1 MILEEFS
8 VFFFFNHFSLYII
21 YEYVLLCFDFLGCI
35 IRKQHFGEEGS
46 DYDLRCRFL
55 GVLLEFFCESGF
67 G

>member
-8 VFFFFNHFSLYII
+8 VFLSFFLVHI
-21 YEYVLLCFDFLGCI
+21 YEYVPLCFDFLGCI

-46 DYDLRCRFL
+46 DYDFRCRFL